1 MALGEDFVKAIKHKT
16 DEKASQVKQVKKDIN
31 AIMGVKKVDA
41 SLKKTKYSTL
51 LASLKALKTFV
62 EEHTSGDELLNPLK
76 EIKKIFAGG
85 YSEKIAKHIVKYT
98 DLDSSKES
106 VLQKNFDSCFGD

>member
-62 EEHTSGDELLNPLK
+62 EEHTSGDELINPLK

-85 YSEKIAKHIVKYT
+85 YSEKIADTNKRGLQLMWEISLVKKSFLMT
-98 DLDSSKES
+98 DK
-106 VLQKNFDSCFGD
+106 